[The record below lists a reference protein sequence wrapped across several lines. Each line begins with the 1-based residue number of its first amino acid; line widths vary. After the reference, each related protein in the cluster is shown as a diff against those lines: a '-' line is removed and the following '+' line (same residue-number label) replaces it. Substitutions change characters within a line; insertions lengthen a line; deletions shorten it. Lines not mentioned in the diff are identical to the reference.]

1 MVLSEGDIRDRIPAI
16 VLDIFRRYVPDAP
29 EDCIQRITERCGI
42 DLDGLEQGNAAAF
55 LECMREELG
64 QFTDE
69 WKARFVT
76 GVISQMIARAGP
88 SDSVR

>member
-1 MVLSEGDIRDRIPAI
+1 MILSDGDIRDRIPAI

-29 EDCIQRITERCGI
+29 EDCLQKVVERCAI
-42 DLDGLEQGNAAAF
+42 PLEQLDPQNAPAF

-64 QFTDE
+64 RFTED

-76 GVISQMIARAGP
+76 GVISQLIARAEP
-88 SDSVR
+88 ADKK